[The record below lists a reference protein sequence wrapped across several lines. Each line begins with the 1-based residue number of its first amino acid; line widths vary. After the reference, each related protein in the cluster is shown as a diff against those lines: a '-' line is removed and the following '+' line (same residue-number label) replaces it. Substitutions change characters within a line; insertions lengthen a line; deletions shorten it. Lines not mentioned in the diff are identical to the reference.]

1 MNEDD
6 ERVEITARWARS
18 LLLNMIKTEF
28 QKWKI
33 EELPY
38 DKENSIRSF
47 IFSIKEDNY
56 ANIE

>member
-1 MNEDD
+1 MNED
-6 ERVEITARWARS
+6 RVEIISKWARS
-18 LLLNMIKTEF
+18 LLLNMIRTDFDKY
-28 QKWKI
+28 KI

-38 DKENSIRSF
+38 DKEKSIRSF